1 MKKQNSKKSFPVV
14 MIVIFIAA
22 IVSFLTENVP
32 EFARF
37 MSRELDADAV
47 AIILAGIIFAV
58 GIIAAIVAAVKKS
71 RVTTPTV
78 KNSRVTTPAAV
89 RAKEHELKEHPNS
102 NAAIRCTCAKGR
114 QRYLDQADMF
124 LKNGLIDKN
133 EWRAMRERYMKM
145 EIPEEM

>member
-1 MKKQNSKKSFPVV
+1 MKKQNSKKSFPIV

-47 AIILAGIIFAV
+47 AIILAGIIFVV
-58 GIIAAIVAAVKKS
+58 GIIAAIVAAAKK
-71 RVTTPTV
+71 
-78 KNSRVTTPAAV
+78 SRVTTPAAV
-89 RAKEHELKEHPNS
+89 RAKEHELKEHAKND
-102 NAAIRCTCAKGR
+102 AAIRCTCARGR

-145 EIPEEM
+145 EIPEEL

>member
-1 MKKQNSKKSFPVV
+1 MKKQNSKKSFPIFI
-14 MIVIFIAA
+14 IVIFVA
-22 IVSFLTENVP
+22 IFVSFLTENVP

-47 AIILAGIIFAV
+47 AVILAGIIFVV
-58 GIIAAIVAAVKKS
+58 GIIAAIVAAAKKS
-71 RVTTPTV
+71 RVTTT
-78 KNSRVTTPAAV
+78 AAV

-102 NAAIRCTCAKGR
+102 NAAIRCTCARGR

-145 EIPEEM
+145 EIPEEL

>member
-1 MKKQNSKKSFPVV
+1 MKKQNSKKSFPIV

-47 AIILAGIIFAV
+47 AVILAGIIFVV
-58 GIIAAIVAAVKKS
+58 GIIAAIVAAAKK
-71 RVTTPTV
+71 
-78 KNSRVTTPAAV
+78 SRVTTPAAV
-89 RAKEHELKEHPNS
+89 RAKEHELKDRAKND
-102 NAAIRCTCAKGR
+102 AAIRCTCARGR

-145 EIPEEM
+145 EMPEEL

>member
-1 MKKQNSKKSFPVV
+1 MKKQNSKKSFPVFI
-14 MIVIFIAA
+14 IVIFIAA

-37 MSRELDADAV
+37 MSRELDADVVAV
-47 AIILAGIIFAV
+47 ILAGIIFAV
-58 GIIAAIVAAVKKS
+58 GIIAAIVSAVKK
-71 RVTTPTV
+71 
-78 KNSRVTTPAAV
+78 SRVTTPAAV

-102 NAAIRCTCAKGR
+102 NAAVRCTCARGR